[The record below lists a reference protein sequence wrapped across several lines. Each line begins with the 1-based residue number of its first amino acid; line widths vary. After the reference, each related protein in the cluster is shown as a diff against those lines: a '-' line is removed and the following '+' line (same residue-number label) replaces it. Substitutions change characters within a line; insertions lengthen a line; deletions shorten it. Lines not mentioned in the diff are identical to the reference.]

1 MNEVM
6 FQPDRW
12 KSVAV
17 CVRWMKWMHDGGD
30 NNLLSL
36 SLCSLVLSPKL
47 LKVFQL
53 NLVFR
58 VCTTNCVTGIRL
70 FRNRLTAR

>member
-17 CVRWMKWMHDGGD
+17 CVRWTKWMHDGGD

-36 SLCSLVLSPKL
+36 SLSLFACIISE
-47 LKVFQL
+47 
-53 NLVFR
+53 
-58 VCTTNCVTGIRL
+58 TTESVSVKFGISGL
-70 FRNRLTAR
+70 HYNWCDGHPFVS